1 MKINLETE
9 DFATADTGLES
20 VLERRMDIIGQNG
33 NEGLHYVSD
42 GHSHK
47 EVISG
52 TEQAYYWDNT
62 RTQKDVR
69 EIDVKD
75 AEEIDYKVL
84 KAHKRKGQ
92 PVTLGV
98 LAYFPDAIKYVA
110 QVSKAGNDQHHPEKE
125 LHWDRAKSTD
135 ELDALARHLIDHTV
149 DPVDDDGM
157 YHLGKVAWRALAALQ
172 KYLENTKS

>member
-1 MKINLETE
+1 MKIDTTDY
-9 DFATADTGLES
+9 DFDEAFDTGLEK
-20 VLERRMDIIGQNG
+20 RMDIIGQNG
-33 NEGLHYVSD
+33 NDGLHYESD
-42 GHSHK
+42 GHIHR

-52 TEQAYYWDNT
+52 TESAYFWDNT
-62 RTQKDVR
+62 RVQESLKDIEV
-69 EIDVKD
+69 ED

-110 QVSKAGNDQHHPEKE
+110 QVSKAGNDQHHPDKE
-125 LHWDRAKSTD
+125 LHWDRSKSTD

-149 DPVDDDGM
+149 DPVDDDGI

>member
-1 MKINLETE
+1 MKIDTTDY
-9 DFATADTGLES
+9 DFDEAFDTGLEK
-20 VLERRMDIIGQNG
+20 RMDIIGQNG
-33 NEGLHYVSD
+33 NDGLHYESD

-47 EVISG
+47 EIVSG
-52 TEQAYYWDNT
+52 TESAYFWDNT
-62 RTQKDVR
+62 RVQESLKDIEV
-69 EIDVKD
+69 ED

-110 QVSKAGNDQHHPEKE
+110 QVSKAGNDQHHPDKE
-125 LHWDRAKSTD
+125 LHWDRSKSTD

-149 DPVDDDGM
+149 DPVDDDGI

>member
-1 MKINLETE
+1 MRIQ
-9 DFATADTGLES
+9 ATDYDYDLDTDTGLEGGKS
-20 VLERRMDIIGQNG
+20 TR
-33 NEGLHYVSD
+33 YVSD
-42 GHSHK
+42 GQSHK

-52 TEQAYYWDNT
+52 TESAYYWDNT

-69 EIDVKD
+69 EIDVKN

-92 PVTLGV
+92 PVALGV

-149 DPVDDDGM
+149 NPVDDDGM

>member
-1 MKINLETE
+1 MKIQETDY
-9 DFATADTGLES
+9 DFDEAFDTGLEK
-20 VLERRMDIIGQNG
+20 RMDIIGQNG
-33 NEGLHYVSD
+33 NDGLHYVSD
-42 GHSHK
+42 GHNHK

-52 TEQAYYWDNT
+52 TESAYYWDNT

-75 AEEIDYKVL
+75 DEEIDYKVL

-92 PVTLGV
+92 PVALGV

-125 LHWDRAKSTD
+125 LHWDRSKSTD